1 MYLVPYRPQPRITH
15 RHVPPHCVG
24 GTIAPLSV
32 FVGGSTIA
40 PLSVCLWEEQTLSV
54 CRCDVSV
61 TVQCVCAHATTVTRV
76 TTHHTTGLLL
86 LRVVCD
92 TSPLSLHY
100 TPGIPTLASSRS
112 NVEAIHQHDAP
123 QIAQGE
129 VARAGCSSAAVP
141 PACLARGTSCP
152 VYFQGVVMRPG
163 CLSGAGILLH
173 NKLTGPCSTRYT
185 LIW

>member
-129 VARAGCSSAAVP
+129 VVSCNYPPKSSLV
-141 PACLARGTSCP
+141 
-152 VYFQGVVMRPG
+152 
-163 CLSGAGILLH
+163 
-173 NKLTGPCSTRYT
+173 NKLGGRVEGTWRSRYSGQRE
-185 LIW
+185 LSR